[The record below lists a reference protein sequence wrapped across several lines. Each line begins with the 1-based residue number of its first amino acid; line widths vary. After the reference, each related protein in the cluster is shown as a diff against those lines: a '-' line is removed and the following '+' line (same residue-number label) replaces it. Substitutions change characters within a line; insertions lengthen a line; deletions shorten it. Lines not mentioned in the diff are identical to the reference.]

1 MFDLGKLVTLG
12 ASQRAG
18 ALFGVADI
26 SNGDIVVQGGT
37 YKSKFTLPEEVSFN
51 GSYGGLVGKVF
62 ATAKGVDESLRAF
75 VVQKDADKKTCSI
88 EFELAGK
95 LSDTG
100 GVVGY
105 VGDSADSNSQ
115 PVAVVLDGV
124 TVACKGDASARTDA
138 GSSVVPWALS
148 TRAMSLTCEISN
160 LQATILSVRRKATV
174 PRELQ
179 APRGML

>member
-100 GVVGY
+100 GVV
-105 VGDSADSNSQ
+105 AML
-115 PVAVVLDGV
+115 AI
-124 TVACKGDASARTDA
+124 ARTPIR
-138 GSSVVPWALS
+138 SLS
-148 TRAMSLTCEISN
+148 PLCSTA
-160 LQATILSVRRKATV
+160 
-174 PRELQ
+174 
-179 APRGML
+179 